1 MNVLVTG
8 GAGYIGSHACVELL
22 NAGHS
27 VVVADNLVNAN
38 AECLRRVERIT
49 GKTLEK
55 EVNVRNR
62 DHFAVQLKTKA
73 HIFRNRKLY
82 NRKVKHKK
90 VEIDD

>member
-1 MNVLVTG
+1 MVYKTIFSCYNIVMKQK
-8 GAGYIGSHACVELL
+8 IRII
-22 NAGHS
+22 
-27 VVVADNLVNAN
+27 DK
-38 AECLRRVERIT
+38 IT

-55 EVNVRNR
+55 EVNIRNR

-73 HIFRNRKLY
+73 NIFRNRKLY

>member
-1 MNVLVTG
+1 MKQK
-8 GAGYIGSHACVELL
+8 IKII
-22 NAGHS
+22 
-27 VVVADNLVNAN
+27 DK
-38 AECLRRVERIT
+38 IT

-62 DHFAVQLKTKA
+62 DHFVVQLKTKA

-90 VEIDD
+90 VEVDD

>member
-1 MNVLVTG
+1 MVYKALFSCYN
-8 GAGYIGSHACVELL
+8 IIMKQKIKII
-22 NAGHS
+22 
-27 VVVADNLVNAN
+27 DK
-38 AECLRRVERIT
+38 IT

-62 DHFAVQLKTKA
+62 DHFITQLTTRA
-73 HIFRNRKLY
+73 HVFRNRKLY

>member
-1 MNVLVTG
+1 MVYKAIFSCYNIVMKQK
-8 GAGYIGSHACVELL
+8 IRII
-22 NAGHS
+22 
-27 VVVADNLVNAN
+27 DK
-38 AECLRRVERIT
+38 IT

-55 EVNVRNR
+55 EVNIRNR

-73 HIFRNRKLY
+73 NIFRNRKLY

>member
-1 MNVLVTG
+1 MVYKAIFSCYNIVMKQK
-8 GAGYIGSHACVELL
+8 IRII
-22 NAGHS
+22 
-27 VVVADNLVNAN
+27 DK
-38 AECLRRVERIT
+38 IT

-62 DHFAVQLKTKA
+62 DHFETQLRTRA
-73 HIFRNRKLY
+73 NIFRNRKLY